1 MKNNDSKI
9 YYVYYLLNKINNKIY
24 VGRTYSPE
32 RRFLAHCKNSERNI
46 NLAIKKDKVENFQLY
61 LIADT
66 KDLYESGELEKYY
79 IKLWKT
85 TDQQFG
91 YNISGGGLGGN
102 PLVGGTEEQ
111 RKIRSQ
117 KIRIGNLGKK
127 TPIEVRKK
135 QSLAHAG
142 QNNHMFGRKHTE
154 ESKRKNRESQLGEK
168 HWRSV
173 KFTED
178 EEKFIIENRNNGISG
193 REITKMINLKFNKN
207 ITHKPIYRFLRNK
220 KNDNQYTK

>member
-9 YYVYYLLNKINNKIY
+9 YYVYYLLNKLNTKIY
-24 VGRTYSPE
+24 VGRTHSPE

-46 NLAIKKDKVENFQLY
+46 NLAIKKDKAENFQLY

-85 TDQQFG
+85 TDERLG
-91 YNISGGGLGGN
+91 YNIGGGGLGGN
-102 PLVGGTEEQ
+102 PLVGASEE
-111 RKIRSQ
+111 RKKERSQ
-117 KIRIGNLGKK
+117 KIRISNLGKK
-127 TPIEVRKK
+127 TPIDVRKK
-135 QSLAHAG
+135 QSLAHSG
-142 QNNHMFGRKHTE
+142 KNNSMFGKKHTE

-173 KFTED
+173 KFTEN
-178 EEKFIIENRNNGISG
+178 EEKIIIENKNNGISG
-193 REITKMINLKFNKN
+193 REIAKIINLKFNKN
-207 ITHKPIYRFLRNK
+207 ISHKPIYRFLRNK
-220 KNDNQYTK
+220 KK